1 MIRWTYS
8 LAEARAVAVEC
19 EQRGHPH
26 RDADGCP
33 QYENTH
39 FDHESEA
46 WEKLLREAEAGLSLA
61 TGARQ
66 RAQLELQ
73 RLTVAVADEAA
84 TWKRARENWAV
95 RKRETERER

>member
-1 MIRWTYS
+1 MIRWKYS

-19 EQRGHPH
+19 AERGYPHP
-26 RDADGCP
+26 DADGET
-33 QYENTH
+33 QFENTH

-46 WEKLLREAEAGLSLA
+46 WEALLREAEAGLNLA

-73 RLTVAVADEAA
+73 RLTDAVADEAV
-84 TWKRARENWAV
+84 TWKRARDNWAA
-95 RKRETERER
+95 RKRDAERDR